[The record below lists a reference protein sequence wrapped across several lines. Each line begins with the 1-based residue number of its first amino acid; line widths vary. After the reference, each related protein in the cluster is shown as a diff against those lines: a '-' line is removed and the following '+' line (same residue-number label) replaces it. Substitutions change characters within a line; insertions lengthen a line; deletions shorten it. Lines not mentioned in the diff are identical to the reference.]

1 MADDKRSAYR
11 ALYEA
16 ATLGLVFPI
25 AIGVGYL
32 LGRWLD
38 SVFGTYPW
46 LTIVFSALGIA
57 AGFVNLFRASARA
70 NGNSG
75 RKGSS

>member
-1 MADDKRSAYR
+1 MADDKRSTYR

-16 ATLGLVFPI
+16 ATLGFVFPI
-25 AIGVGYL
+25 ATGVGYL

-38 SVFGTYPW
+38 GTFGTYPW
-46 LTIVFSALGIA
+46 LTIIFSALGIA
-57 AGFVNLFRASARA
+57 AGFVNLFRAAARA

-75 RKGSS
+75 RKGP